1 MVDPVNTGQMTL
13 ARQRMVESQL
23 RRRGI
28 RDPRVL
34 DAMGLVPREEFV
46 PADVRDLAYEDR
58 ALPIGYG
65 QTISQPYT
73 VAFMCEA
80 LELAGHEKVLEIGSG
95 SGYGAAVLSRLA
107 GEVHTIER
115 ISALWQEAKARLER
129 LGYDNVHAHL
139 SDGTLGF
146 PSQAPFDAIVVT
158 AGAEQLPAPVREQL
172 AEGGRIVIPLGRTP
186 HSQSMIRFT
195 LRHGHW
201 RATDLGSFAF
211 VPLVGRLGWRENEA

>member
-1 MVDPVNTGQMTL
+1 MVEPVDTQRMAM

-28 RDPRVL
+28 CNLRVL
-34 DAMGLVPREEFV
+34 DAMGEVPREEFV
-46 PADVRDLAYEDR
+46 PPDVRDLAYEDR
-58 ALPIGYG
+58 ALPIGFG

-80 LELAGHEKVLEIGSG
+80 LALTGSEKVLEIGSG

-107 GEVHTIER
+107 SEVHTLER
-115 ISALWQEAKARLER
+115 IPELWQEAKVRLER
-129 LGYDNVHAHL
+129 LGYSNVHAHL
-139 SDGTLGF
+139 ADGTLGL

-158 AGAEQLPAPVREQL
+158 AGAEQLPAPLREQL
-172 AEGGRIVIPLGRTP
+172 AEGGRIVIPLGNTP

-195 LRHGHW
+195 LRRGQWH
-201 RATDLGSFAF
+201 ANDLGSFAF
-211 VPLVGRLGWRENEA
+211 VPLVGQLGWSEDEA